1 MEATLFGKAVI
12 CGGKAR
18 YTQYPIVN
26 FPDSVSAMVEKIN
39 ELLSEES
46 IQVPDVFI
54 RNARRFLYYQLYRTS
69 LPLDEYIQE
78 MPRMGFVGL
87 KSFSWQSLLAENS
100 TPLDVITT
108 GILEDKPFLM
118 P

>member
-1 MEATLFGKAVI
+1 MI
-12 CGGKAR
+12 
-18 YTQYPIVN
+18 
-26 FPDSVSAMVEKIN
+26 EKIN
-39 ELLSEES
+39 ELLFEDT
-46 IQVPDVFI
+46 IQVPAVFM

-69 LPLDEYIQE
+69 IPMDEYIQE

-87 KSFSWQSLLAENS
+87 KQFSWQSLLAKNS
-100 TPLDVITT
+100 NPLDIITT